1 MSFPTK
7 DMLIEFELVHGSTEV
22 PTRDSKFEGCTSFL
36 SGLYRYAI
44 ELKNNKLSI
53 WMENRNN
60 KKQWY
65 TGDLDKQVYVTADNA
80 LIGASTEDYLQLFQ
94 GALSCP
100 PNDYNNSRRELTER
114 ENGVAE
120 LRFILKLRVL
130 HATWE
135 AKFEFL
141 LDPVSVE
148 RIDILEA
155 QLYDHEEELK
165 KINTL
170 EAKLRQQ
177 QEKLD
182 KLEVVKATPTSLAE
196 FKAVRTFDDSK
207 RIKWIENGSDELV
220 KNCDDGT
227 LKIRRDGVYL
237 IAAVI
242 ERDSE
247 RDGFSDDGEEDDD
260 DEEDEDNEEVSLLK
274 NGECIQYGYFAGDGR
289 IASPM
294 TVARLKSNDELL
306 VTVTCMLANTSTL
319 FITRLAD

>member
-53 WMENRNN
+53 WMENRNS

-80 LIGASTEDYLQLFQ
+80 LIGASTEDYLQ
-94 GALSCP
+94 
-100 PNDYNNSRRELTER
+100 
-114 ENGVAE
+114 
-120 LRFILKLRVL
+120 LRVL

-260 DEEDEDNEEVSLLK
+260 DEEDEDNKEVSLLK
-274 NGECIQYGYFAGDGR
+274 NGECIQYGYFAEDGR

>member
-53 WMENRNN
+53 WME
-60 KKQWY
+60 QEAV
-65 TGDLDKQVYVTADNA
+65 VYVTADNA
-80 LIGASTEDYLQLFQ
+80 LIGASTEDYLQ
-94 GALSCP
+94 
-100 PNDYNNSRRELTER
+100 
-114 ENGVAE
+114 
-120 LRFILKLRVL
+120 LRVL

-207 RIKWIENGSDELV
+207 RMKWIENGSDELV

-274 NGECIQYGYFAGDGR
+274 NGECIQYGYFAEDGR